1 MNGYKKWDGTQRQES
16 LKLFNLAKKAGLIES
31 PKECKICGQTKGI
44 LMTYNKNYDVTLS
57 YLPKLLD
64 GKANEMEISLIHKAL
79 VPICWRCHRHSLIY
93 SLKISLVF
101 TSTTFPFYFCL
112 IYQFSSSNFKNI
124 QVTIQI
130 CIP

>member
-1 MNGYKKWDGTQRQES
+1 
-16 LKLFNLAKKAGLIES
+16 
-31 PKECKICGQTKGI
+31 
-44 LMTYNKNYDVTLS
+44 MTHNKNYDVTLS

-64 GKANEMEISLIHKAL
+64 GKANEMEI
-79 VPICWRCHRHSLIY
+79 SLIY

-130 CIP
+130 CIPQSI

>member
-44 LMTYNKNYDVTLS
+44 LMTHNKNYDVTLS

-64 GKANEMEISLIHKAL
+64 GKANEMEISQIHKAL
-79 VPICWRCHRHSLIY
+79 VPICWRCHMILHSYHRNPSAYKKYFQEVKDGIQY
-93 SLKISLVF
+93 PPVYKHNFDILKENGF
-101 TSTTFPFYFCL
+101 
-112 IYQFSSSNFKNI
+112 
-124 QVTIQI
+124 
-130 CIP
+130 